1 MQDSIELASTTGSM
15 KADQVRIDRVT
26 HVTSVRVPHPPSSL
40 FFLYPSLSSTRRHSV
55 GQSSRMTTDKQTQ
68 EDPSYH
74 KKSINRS
81 PPSASSDVSDKE
93 YTRDAKNWA

>member
-1 MQDSIELASTTGSM
+1 MEKKDGWNPQDGIALTG
-15 KADQVRIDRVT
+15 
-26 HVTSVRVPHPPSSL
+26 
-40 FFLYPSLSSTRRHSV
+40 
-55 GQSSRMTTDKQTQ
+55 QTQ